1 MDKMHYE
8 ITIKGR
14 VQGVW
19 FRKFT
24 KNLADDLGVKGTVSN
39 QPDDNVF
46 AQAEGNTAILSQ
58 FLEGLKRGSQ
68 LSKVTEV
75 SFVVR
80 EIVGFENFEIIR

>member
-24 KNLADDLGVKGTVSN
+24 KDLANDLGVKGTVSN
-39 QPDDNVF
+39 EPDGNVF
-46 AQAEGNTAILSQ
+46 AQAEGSSAILSQ
-58 FLEGLKRGSQ
+58 FLEGLKKGSH

-75 SFVVR
+75 SFEVR
-80 EIVGFENFEIIR
+80 EVVGFKNFEIMR